1 MSLASWM
8 FKQRLPPSVRSASG
22 ADMLIIMFSFVAIHW
37 IYLDSMDFTAARFVV
52 LFSVLGFA
60 YVIFAGFGLYR
71 MNRGQ
76 FLHELIVRLT
86 IAWFVIGLLVS
97 LVAFLSK
104 IAVDISRLWF
114 TSSMI
119 LSYLLLVGL
128 RLVSG
133 FVLATSH
140 MKGKDIQ
147 FVVLIGRKTQTDRVL
162 RRLRENPWTGY
173 QVSRVFSNIQSQH
186 LQAEAALDEDG
197 QTVAIQTLNEQSQQA
212 QVQSVQSLLDEI
224 HTYIEQ
230 QRQSDQPIVEV
241 WVSLPLSE
249 QALIEQLLR
258 CLQDAS
264 VDVCLLPDPFGMQ
277 FYSGTT
283 SNIAE
288 LPVVNISDVRLHG
301 SAELFKRLFD
311 RVVALLAIALLMPV
325 MLCIAAAIK
334 LDSRGPVMFRQ
345 LRYGMDGREIE
356 IWKFRSMSV
365 QEQGGIVRQATRADS
380 RVTHVGAF
388 LRRHSLDELPQFFNV
403 LQGRMSIVGP
413 RPHAVSHNEEYRK
426 QINGYML
433 RHKIKPGIT
442 GWAQVNGWRGETD
455 TLDKMEKRVRYDLE
469 YIQNWSAWLD
479 IKIILMTLFQGFVSK
494 DVY

>member
-8 FKQRLPPSVRSASG
+8 FKQRLPPSARSVSG
-22 ADMLIIMFSFVAIHW
+22 ADMLIIMFSFVAVHW
-37 IYLDSMDFTAARFVV
+37 IYLDSLDFSTKRFVV
-52 LFSVLGFA
+52 LFSVVGFA

-71 MNRGQ
+71 INRSQ

-104 IAVDISRLWF
+104 IAVDVSRLWF

-119 LSYLLLVGL
+119 LSYVLLVGV

-133 FVLATSH
+133 FILATSH

-147 FVVLIGRKTQTDRVL
+147 FVVLIGRETEAERIL
-162 RRLRENPWTGY
+162 RRLQENPWTGY
-173 QVSRVFSNIQSQH
+173 QVSRVFSEINQPKNVH
-186 LQAEAALDEDG
+186 AE
-197 QTVAIQTLNEQSQQA
+197 N
-212 QVQSVQSLLDEI
+212 VQSLFDEV
-224 HTYIEQ
+224 HSYIEL
-230 QRQSDQPIVEV
+230 QRQADKPVVEV

-249 QALIEQLLR
+249 QAIIEQLLSR
-258 CLQDAS
+258 LQDAS
-264 VDVCLLPDPFGMQ
+264 VDVCLLPDTFGMQ
-277 FYSGTT
+277 FYSGTA

-288 LPVVNISDVRLHG
+288 VPVVNISDVRLHG

-311 RVVALLAIALLMPV
+311 RVVSILAIGLLMPV

-356 IWKFRSMSV
+356 VWKFRSMSV
-365 QEQGGIVRQATRADS
+365 QEDTGNVRQATRGDS
-380 RVTHVGAF
+380 RVTRVGAF

-479 IKIILMTLFQGFVSK
+479 VKIILMTLFQGFSTK

>member
-8 FKQRLPPSVRSASG
+8 FKQRVSPAGRSVSG
-22 ADMLIIMFSFVAIHW
+22 ADMLIIMFSFVAVHW
-37 IYLDSMDFTAARFVV
+37 VYLDSLDFTAKRFVV

-71 MNRGQ
+71 INRSQ
-76 FLHELIVRLT
+76 FLHELIVRLS

-104 IAVDISRLWF
+104 IAVDVSRLWF

-119 LSYLLLVGL
+119 LSYVLLVGV
-128 RLVSG
+128 RLVTG
-133 FVLATSH
+133 FVLATSR

-147 FVVLIGRKTQTDRVL
+147 YVVVIGRETQAQRIL
-162 RRLRENPWTGY
+162 RRLQDNPWTGY
-173 QVSRVFSNIQSQH
+173 KVSRVFSD
-186 LQAEAALDEDG
+186 L
-197 QTVAIQTLNEQSQQA
+197 TFQQRKND
-212 QVQSVQSLLDEI
+212 QPHNVLPESVQSLLDEV
-224 HTYIEQ
+224 HSYIEL
-230 QRQSDQPIVEV
+230 QRQANKPVVEV
-241 WVSLPLSE
+241 WVSLSLSE
-249 QALIEQLLR
+249 QAIIEQLLNR
-258 CLQDAS
+258 LQDAS
-264 VDVCLLPDPFGMQ
+264 VDVCLLPDTFGMQ
-277 FYSGTT
+277 FYSGTA
-283 SNIAE
+283 SNIADV
-288 LPVVNISDVRLHG
+288 PVVNISDVRLHG

-311 RVVALLAIALLMPV
+311 RIVSILAIGLLMPV
-325 MLCIAAAIK
+325 MLCIAVAIK

-356 IWKFRSMSV
+356 VWKFRSMSV
-365 QEQGGIVRQATRADS
+365 QEEGGHVRQATRGDT
-380 RVTHVGAF
+380 RVTRVGAF

-455 TLDKMEKRVRYDLE
+455 TLDKMEKRVRFDLE

-479 IKIILMTLFQGFVSK
+479 IKIILMTLMQGFSTK
-494 DVY
+494 NVY